1 VYPPPVMTRARFL
14 AAAACLGFAALHWPA
29 AFAADPKPTR
39 LPRVGFLHPIPTD
52 EDLSNFRH
60 PFARIFADGLRELG
74 WRDGE
79 NAQIVWRGSGGDEAR
94 MHAQIDELAKMP
106 VEVIVLARGGDG
118 LAKYIA
124 GKYPSMPVVA
134 EFANLA
140 QSGGL
145 AAIPRPAPSVTGVTI
160 ENHQHLSSKRIAL
173 LKEAVHAKRVVFI
186 RTSDTPTKVKPEP
199 GNFHPELQASA
210 DEQGVKIENLELAPS
225 QLEAGAKLLARDR
238 DAAVIGP
245 FTFSVP
251 NIWGP
256 DTRKVQQVLIRN
268 RVPVLG
274 LSAEAVNDG
283 MLLGYGPEKN
293 YDIRRFPY
301 FVDRILRGA
310 SVKDLPIEQPAKFR
324 LGVNLDTAK
333 ALGIVIPPAIMLQA
347 DLVVGSAK

>member
-1 VYPPPVMTRARFL
+1 MTPVRPITI
-14 AAAACLGFAALHWPA
+14 AACALLALLGAPTAEAVDAKAA
-29 AFAADPKPTR
+29 K
-39 LPRVGFLHPIPTD
+39 LPRVGFLHPVPTD
-52 EDLSNFRH
+52 EDLRNFRH
-60 PFARIFADGLRELG
+60 PFAKAFSDGLRELG

-79 NAQIVWRGSGGDEAR
+79 NVQIVWKGSGEDEAR
-94 MHAQIDELAKMP
+94 MHAQIDEMAKMP
-106 VEVIVLARGGDG
+106 VEVIVVARGGDE

-124 GKYPSMPVVA
+124 AKYPSMPVVA
-134 EFANLA
+134 EFVNLT
-140 QSGGL
+140 QSGRL
-145 AAIPRPAPSVTGVTI
+145 ATIPRPAPSVTGVTI
-160 ENHQHLSSKRIAL
+160 ENHQYLSSKRIAL

-186 RTSDTPTKVKPEP
+186 RVSDTPTNVRPEP

-210 DEQGVKIENLELAPS
+210 DQQGVRIENLGLHPS

-238 DAAVIGP
+238 ETAVVGP

-256 DTRKVQQVLIRN
+256 DTRKVQEVLIRN

-293 YDIRRFPY
+293 YDILRFPY

-310 SVKDLPIEQPAKFR
+310 KVKDLPIEQPAKIR

-347 DLVVGSAK
+347 DLVVGGAR

>member
-1 VYPPPVMTRARFL
+1 MTLARIL
-14 AAAACLGFAALHWPA
+14 VAAALSIFAVLPA
-29 AFAADPKPTR
+29 AVAADAKPAR
-39 LPRVGFLHPIPTD
+39 LPRVGFLHPIAPD
-52 EDLSNFRH
+52 EYLRSFRH
-60 PFARIFADGLRELG
+60 PFAKVFSDGLRELG

-79 NAQIVWRGSGGDEAR
+79 NVQIVWRGSGDDEGR

-106 VEVIVLARGGDG
+106 VEVIVLARGGDALG
-118 LAKYIA
+118 KYIA
-124 GKYPSMPVVA
+124 ERYPSMPVVA
-134 EFANLA
+134 EFVNLIGF
-140 QSGGL
+140 SGSG
-145 AAIPRPAPSVTGVTI
+145 AIPRPAPSVTGITI
-160 ENHQHLSSKRIAL
+160 ENHERLSSKRIAL
-173 LKEAVHAKRVVFI
+173 LKETTHAKRVVFI
-186 RTSDTPTKVKPEP
+186 RIGDTPTNLKSVP
-199 GNFHPELQASA
+199 GNFHPDLQASA
-210 DEQGVKIENLELAPS
+210 DQQGVRIENIVIEPS
-225 QLEAGAKLLARDR
+225 QLEAGAKVLARDR
-238 DAAVIGP
+238 ETAVIGP
-245 FTFSVP
+245 FTFSMP
-251 NIWGP
+251 NVWGP

-310 SVKDLPIEQPAKFR
+310 NVKDLPIEQPAKFR